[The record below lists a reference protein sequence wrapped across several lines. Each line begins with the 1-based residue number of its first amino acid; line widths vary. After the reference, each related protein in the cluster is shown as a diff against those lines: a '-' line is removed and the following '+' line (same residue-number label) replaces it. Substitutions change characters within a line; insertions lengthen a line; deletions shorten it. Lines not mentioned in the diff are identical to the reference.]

1 MKFFDTVEMA
11 PPDPILGLNAAFKA
25 DPRSNKVNLSIGA
38 YKTDDLQPL
47 VLAAVRKAEGQILT
61 EGMDKEYLSQ
71 DGNPE
76 YVQRSIRLCLTQSK
90 TISLEHKHPAEPPVS
105 DSLASFSPKSEIK
118 SSIFRIRPGQIT
130 TKFSQEQVLDRLH
143 HIRTMMRSAGN
154 LPSHVWSKRSNP
166 FLVEAQS
173 CFMLVATTQRGLDPT
188 ASRIGRNSPQPSRRK
203 GCCRCLILPIK
214 VLDAALTEDAMAVR
228 HFLADGHQ
236 MLVANSYSKNFGLYG
251 ERIGGFYVVTADA
264 ASAERVRSQVMRIIR
279 ANYSSPPLHGSR
291 IIATVLASDTLR
303 QEWETELAVMRE
315 RISGIRKALAEGLN
329 AGSSSVDFSFMYKQ
343 NGMFS
348 YSGLSKAAVDQ
359 LREEY
364 AIYMPTNGRLNV
376 AGLSPK
382 NLDYVVEAI
391 LTVL

>member
-1 MKFFDTVEMA
+1 MNFFDTVAMA

-47 VLAAVRKAEGQILT
+47 VLAAVKKAEGQILA

-76 YVQRSIRLCLTQSK
+76 YVKRSIKLVFDTEQDNIFGAQAPGGTAGVRLAAEFLAQIGSQIIYLPDPTWANHSQIF
-90 TISLEHKHPAEPPVS
+90 TRVGLEV
-105 DSLASFSPKSEIK
+105 ASYPYYDVERKEFAKSGMIQAIK
-118 SSIFRIRPGQIT
+118 SIPAGSPI
-130 TKFSQEQVLDRLH
+130 LLH
-143 HIRTMMRSAGN
+143 ACCH
-154 LPSHVWSKRSNP
+154 NP
-166 FLVEAQS
+166 
-173 CFMLVATTQRGLDPT
+173 TGLDPT
-188 ASRIGRNSPQPSRRK
+188 PADWKEISTAVKVQG
-203 GCCRCLILPIK
+203 LLPVFDFAYQGFGGGI
-214 VLDAALTEDAMAVR
+214 DEDAMAVR

-251 ERIGGFYVVTADA
+251 ERIGGFYVVAADA
-264 ASAERVRSQVMRIIR
+264 ETAERIKSQVMRIIR
-279 ANYSSPPLHGSR
+279 ANYSNPPLHGSR
-291 IIATVLASDTLR
+291 IIAAVLASDALR
-303 QEWETELAVMRE
+303 QEWESELAVMRE
-315 RISGIRKALAEGLN
+315 RISGMRKALAEGLN
-329 AGSSSVDFSFMYKQ
+329 AGGSSVDFSFMYKQ

-348 YSGLSKAAVDQ
+348 YSGLAKDAVDQ

-364 AIYMPTNGRLNV
+364 AIYMPTNGRVNV

-391 LTVL
+391 LAVL

>member
-76 YVQRSIRLCLTQSK
+76 YVKRSIKLVFDTEQDNIFGAQAPGGTAGVRLAGDFLAQIGNQVIYIPDPTWANHNQVFARAGLQTASY
-90 TISLEHKHPAEPPVS
+90 PYYDAERR
-105 DSLASFSPKSEIK
+105 AFTKSRMVEAIK
-118 SSIFRIRPGQIT
+118 SIPSGSPI
-130 TKFSQEQVLDRLH
+130 LLH
-143 HIRTMMRSAGN
+143 ACCH
-154 LPSHVWSKRSNP
+154 NP
-166 FLVEAQS
+166 
-173 CFMLVATTQRGLDPT
+173 TGLDPT
-188 ASRIGRNSPQPSRRK
+188 PEDWKEISTVIKAQELLPVFDFAYQGFGR
-203 GCCRCLILPIK
+203 GI
-214 VLDAALTEDAMAVR
+214 DEDAIAVR

-251 ERIGGFYVVTADA
+251 ERTGGVYVVTADGT
-264 ASAERVRSQVMRIIR
+264 SAQRVKSQVMRIIR
-279 ANYSSPPLHGSR
+279 ANYSNPPLHGSR
-291 IIATVLASDTLR
+291 IIAMVLASDTLK
-303 QEWETELAVMRE
+303 QEWEAELAVMRE
-315 RISGIRKALAEGLN
+315 RISGMRKALAERLN
-329 AGSSSVDFSFMYKQ
+329 AGGSPVDFSFMYRQ

-348 YSGLSKAAVDQ
+348 YSGLSKAAVDR

-391 LTVL
+391 LVVL

>member
-1 MKFFDTVEMA
+1 MRFFDTVEMA

-47 VLAAVRKAEGQILT
+47 VLAAVKKAEQQILT

-71 DGNPE
+71 DGDPE
-76 YVQRSIRLCLTQSK
+76 YVKRSIRLVFDTEQDNIFGAQAPGGTAGVRLAGEFLAQIGSQVIYIPDPTWANHNQVF
-90 TISLEHKHPAEPPVS
+90 TRAGLEV
-105 DSLASFSPKSEIK
+105 ASYPYYDAGHREFTRSRMVEAIK
-118 SSIFRIRPGQIT
+118 SIPSGSPI
-130 TKFSQEQVLDRLH
+130 LLH
-143 HIRTMMRSAGN
+143 ACCH
-154 LPSHVWSKRSNP
+154 NP
-166 FLVEAQS
+166 
-173 CFMLVATTQRGLDPT
+173 TGLDPT
-188 ASRIGRNSPQPSRRK
+188 PADWKEISTA
-203 GCCRCLILPIK
+203 IK
-214 VLDAALTEDAMAVR
+214 VQGLLPVFDFAYQGFGRGIDEDATGVR

-264 ASAERVRSQVMRIIR
+264 ETAERVRSQVMRIIR
-279 ANYSSPPLHGSR
+279 ANYSNPPLHGSR
-291 IIATVLASDTLR
+291 IIAAVLASDALR
-303 QEWETELAVMRE
+303 EEWESELAVMRE
-315 RISGIRKALAEGLN
+315 RISSMRKALAEGLN
-329 AGSSSVDFSFMYKQ
+329 AGGSAVDFSFMYKQ

-348 YSGLSKAAVDQ
+348 YSGLSKDAVDR
-359 LREEY
+359 LREEF

-391 LTVL
+391 LAVL

>member
-1 MKFFDTVEMA
+1 MKFFDTIEIA
-11 PPDPILGLNAAFKA
+11 PPDPILGLNTAFKA

-47 VLAAVRKAEGQILT
+47 VLAAVRKAEQQILA

-76 YVQRSIRLCLTQSK
+76 YVRRSIRLVFDTEQDNIFGAQAPGGTAGVRLA
-90 TISLEHKHPAEPPVS
+90 AEFLAQIGSQVIYIPDPTWANHNQIFARAGLQVAVYPYYDPERKEFTKS
-105 DSLASFSPKSEIK
+105 D
-118 SSIFRIRPGQIT
+118 
-130 TKFSQEQVLDRLH
+130 
-143 HIRTMMRSAGN
+143 M
-154 LPSHVWSKRSNP
+154 
-166 FLVEAQS
+166 VEAIES
-173 CFMLVATTQRGLDPT
+173 MPSGSPILLHACCHNPTGLDPAPADWKDIST
-188 ASRIGRNSPQPSRRK
+188 AIKTQG
-203 GCCRCLILPIK
+203 LLPVFDFAYQGFGQGI
-214 VLDAALTEDAMAVR
+214 DEDAMAVR

-251 ERIGGFYVVTADA
+251 ERIGGFYVVTPDA
-264 ASAERVRSQVMRIIR
+264 ETAERVKSQVMRIIR
-279 ANYSSPPLHGSR
+279 ANYSNPPLHGSR
-291 IIATVLASDTLR
+291 IITAVLASDALR
-303 QEWETELAVMRE
+303 QEWESELAVMRE
-315 RISGIRKALAEGLN
+315 RISGMRKALAEGLN
-329 AGSSSVDFSFMYKQ
+329 AGGGSVDFSFMYKQ

-348 YSGLSKAAVDQ
+348 YSGLAKDAVER

-391 LTVL
+391 SAVL

>member
-47 VLAAVRKAEGQILT
+47 VLTAVRKAEQQILT

-76 YVQRSIRLCLTQSK
+76 YVQQSVRLVFDTEQDNIFGAQAPGGTAGVRLAGEFLAQIGSRVIYIPDPTWANHNQVFARAG
-90 TISLEHKHPAEPPVS
+90 LEVASYPYYDAERRE
-105 DSLASFSPKSEIK
+105 FTKSRMIEAIK
-118 SSIFRIRPGQIT
+118 SIPSGSPI
-130 TKFSQEQVLDRLH
+130 LLH
-143 HIRTMMRSAGN
+143 ACCH
-154 LPSHVWSKRSNP
+154 NP
-166 FLVEAQS
+166 
-173 CFMLVATTQRGLDPT
+173 TGLDPT
-188 ASRIGRNSPQPSRRK
+188 PADWKALSAA
-203 GCCRCLILPIK
+203 IK
-214 VLDAALTEDAMAVR
+214 VQGLLPVFDFAYQGFGRGIDEDAMAVR
-228 HFLADGHQ
+228 HFLVDGHQ

-251 ERIGGFYVVTADA
+251 ERIGGFYVVTPDTET
-264 ASAERVRSQVMRIIR
+264 AERVKSQVMRIIR
-279 ANYSSPPLHGSR
+279 ANYSNPPLHGSR
-291 IIATVLASDTLR
+291 IIAAVLSSDTLR
-303 QEWETELAVMRE
+303 EEWESELAVMRD
-315 RISGIRKALAEGLN
+315 RISGMRKALAERLN
-329 AGSSSVDFSFMYKQ
+329 AGGSSIDFSFMYKQ

-348 YSGLSKAAVDQ
+348 YSGLSKAAVDR

-391 LTVL
+391 LAVL

>member
-1 MKFFDTVEMA
+1 MKFFDTIEMA

-76 YVQRSIRLCLTQSK
+76 YVQRSIRLVFDTKQDNIFGAQAPGGTAGVRLAGEF
-90 TISLEHKHPAEPPVS
+90 LAEIGSQVIYIPDPTWANHNQVFARAG
-105 DSLASFSPKSEIK
+105 LKVASYPYYDAERRDFTKSRMVEAIK
-118 SSIFRIRPGQIT
+118 SIPSGSPI
-130 TKFSQEQVLDRLH
+130 LLH
-143 HIRTMMRSAGN
+143 ACCH
-154 LPSHVWSKRSNP
+154 NP
-166 FLVEAQS
+166 
-173 CFMLVATTQRGLDPT
+173 TGLDPT
-188 ASRIGRNSPQPSRRK
+188 PADWKELSAAIKAQG
-203 GCCRCLILPIK
+203 LLPVFDFAYQGFGQGI
-214 VLDAALTEDAMAVR
+214 TEDAMAVR
-228 HFLADGHQ
+228 YFLADGHQ

-264 ASAERVRSQVMRIIR
+264 ETAGRVKSQVMRIIR
-279 ANYSSPPLHGSR
+279 ANYSNPPLHGSR
-291 IIATVLASDTLR
+291 IIAAVLASDALR
-303 QEWETELAVMRE
+303 QEWEAELAAMRE
-315 RISGIRKALAEGLN
+315 RISGMRKALAEGLN
-329 AGSSSVDFSFMYKQ
+329 AGGSSVDFSFMYKQ

-359 LREEY
+359 LREEF

-391 LTVL
+391 LAVL

>member
-47 VLAAVRKAEGQILT
+47 VLAAVKSAEQQILA

-76 YVQRSIRLCLTQSK
+76 YVQRSIKLVFNTEQDNIFGAQAPGGTAGVRLAG
-90 TISLEHKHPAEPPVS
+90 EF
-105 DSLASFSPKSEIK
+105 LAHIGSEIIYVPDPTWANHNQVFAKAGLEVASYPYYDAQHREFTK
-118 SSIFRIRPGQIT
+118 SRMIEAITSIPSGSPI
-130 TKFSQEQVLDRLH
+130 LLH
-143 HIRTMMRSAGN
+143 ACCH
-154 LPSHVWSKRSNP
+154 NP
-166 FLVEAQS
+166 
-173 CFMLVATTQRGLDPT
+173 TGLDPT
-188 ASRIGRNSPQPSRRK
+188 PADWEEISAAIKRQELLPVFDFAYQGFGR
-203 GCCRCLILPIK
+203 GI
-214 VLDAALTEDAMAVR
+214 DEDAMAVR

-251 ERIGGFYVVTADA
+251 ERIGGFYVVTANA
-264 ASAERVRSQVMRIIR
+264 ETAERVKSQVMRIIR
-279 ANYSSPPLHGSR
+279 ANYSNPPLHGSR
-291 IIATVLASDTLR
+291 IIAAVLASDPLR
-303 QEWETELAVMRE
+303 QEWETELATMRE
-315 RISGIRKALAEGLN
+315 RISGMRQALAEGLN
-329 AGSSSVDFSFMYKQ
+329 AGGSSVDFSFMYKQ

-348 YSGLSKAAVDQ
+348 YSGLSKNAVDR
-359 LREEY
+359 LRDEY

-391 LTVL
+391 LAVL

>member
-1 MKFFDTVEMA
+1 MNFFDTIEMA

-71 DGNPE
+71 DGDPE
-76 YVQRSIRLCLTQSK
+76 YVKHSIKLVFDTEQDNIFGAQAPGGTAGVRLAAEFLAQIGNQVIYIPDPTWANHNQVFARAG
-90 TISLEHKHPAEPPVS
+90 LEV
-105 DSLASFSPKSEIK
+105 ASYPYYDAKRREFTKSRMIEVIK
-118 SSIFRIRPGQIT
+118 SIPSGSPI
-130 TKFSQEQVLDRLH
+130 LLH
-143 HIRTMMRSAGN
+143 ACCH
-154 LPSHVWSKRSNP
+154 NP
-166 FLVEAQS
+166 
-173 CFMLVATTQRGLDPT
+173 TGLDPT
-188 ASRIGRNSPQPSRRK
+188 PADWKEISTAIKTQG
-203 GCCRCLILPIK
+203 LLPVFDFAYQGFGHGI
-214 VLDAALTEDAMAVR
+214 DEDAMAVR
-228 HFLADGHQ
+228 HFLAEGHQ

-251 ERIGGFYVVTADA
+251 ERIGGFYVVTADVET
-264 ASAERVRSQVMRIIR
+264 AERVKSQVMRIIR
-279 ANYSSPPLHGSR
+279 ANYSNPPLHGSR
-291 IIATVLASDTLR
+291 IITAVLASDALR
-303 QEWETELAVMRE
+303 QEWESELAVMRE
-315 RISGIRKALAEGLN
+315 RISGMRKALAEGLN
-329 AGSSSVDFSFMYKQ
+329 AGGSSVDFSFMYKQ

-348 YSGLSKAAVDQ
+348 YSGLSKAAVDR

-391 LTVL
+391 LAVL